1 MNEHILKHRQ
11 QIQQNIS
18 GSYNGLEKS
27 KDENLEKG
35 GPGSGRKG
43 HKTYKDY
50 KIAGGKKSLANAIM
64 DGDVED
70 DNNTYSVEEMQSKI
84 DRLNQERV
92 DSTDLKSGDLA
103 SISSTGERVKIIS
116 KVSSTMF
123 VVRGRDGRERNVGL
137 NSLTPIQKSEDID
150 NPFSFDSNATGEH
163 QYMVKSN
170 ISALFEKAGPAG
182 GPPTG
187 KEHLTP
193 KVITDRNGNRKTVY
207 VNITRDT
214 PGQKSGEKKMTNE
227 KFAGM
232 MQIIKEEYEKGNMT
246 EEEYKS
252 VINIMAK
259 KDPSNQKEEKPV
271 TESSGKV
278 GHTITSK
285 DGTKGT
291 IIHSDETGHI
301 VEYQQD
307 GVESHAHISHEQFE
321 QGKEKGHF
329 THEAKTGD
337 EHPFEDVDGD
347 GKAGE
352 NASEVD
358 EGELENLVSERVKN
372 PESTSTHDKL
382 NDLIT
387 KLAIESGMPKEE
399 AESTPWMEDEG
410 ISEGSQE
417 EIVSYIKQMLED
429 IKDSFGKSYQP
440 DIIGNGI
447 SFKER
452 QANKISQFYK

>member
-18 GSYNGLEKS
+18 GSYNSLEKS
-27 KDENLEKG
+27 KDGDLEKG

-50 KIAGGKKSLANAIM
+50 KASGGRKKLQNAIM

-84 DRLNQERV
+84 DRLNQKRA

-137 NSLTPIQKSEDID
+137 NSLTPIQKSED
-150 NPFSFDSNATGEH
+150 SFDSNNTAKDRQETI
-163 QYMVKSN
+163 KAN
-170 ISALFEKAGPAG
+170 ISALFEKAGPVG

-207 VNITRDT
+207 VNTTRDT

-232 MQIIKEEYEKGNMT
+232 MQIVKEEYEKGNMT

-252 VINIMAK
+252 IINIMAK

-271 TESSGKV
+271 TESSGRV

-307 GVESHAHISHEQFE
+307 GQESHAHISHEQFE

-329 THEAKTGD
+329 THETKTGD

-347 GKAGE
+347 GKTGE
-352 NASEVD
+352 NTSEVD
-358 EGELENLVSERVKN
+358 EGELESLVSQRVKN
-372 PESTSTHDKL
+372 PESTSIHDKL

-410 ISEGSQE
+410 ISEGSQK
-417 EIVSYIKQMLED
+417 EIVSYIKQMLKD
-429 IKDSFGKSYQP
+429 IKNSFGKSYQL

-447 SFKER
+447 SFEER